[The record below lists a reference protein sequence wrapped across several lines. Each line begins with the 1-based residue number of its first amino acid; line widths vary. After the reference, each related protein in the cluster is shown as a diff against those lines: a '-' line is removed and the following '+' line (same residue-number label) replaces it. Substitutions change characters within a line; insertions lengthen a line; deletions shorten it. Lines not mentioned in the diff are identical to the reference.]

1 MKPHEKNRHRN
12 ALISSYWRSP
22 VDRFFRNDFMNL
34 WGSTEQETIPS
45 VNVREEKDNYKVD
58 LAAPGL
64 KKEDFNIDVEGNV
77 LTIQCEKESESK
89 DGGENESYSRRE
101 YNYSSFSRSL
111 SLPDNADSS
120 KIEAKYTDGVLC
132 LKIPKKTGSATS
144 QSQKIKVQ

>member
-1 MKPHEKNRHRN
+1 MKTHEKSRSRN

-34 WGSTEQETIPS
+34 WGGAEQETIPS
-45 VNVREEKDNYKVD
+45 VNIREEKDNYKVD

-64 KKEDFNIDVEGNV
+64 KKEDFSIGVEGNV
-77 LTIQCEKESESK
+77 LTIQCEKESENK
-89 DGGENESYSRRE
+89 EGGENENYSRRE

-120 KIEAKYTDGVLC
+120 KIEAKYTDGILC
-132 LKIPKKTGSATS
+132 LNIPKKTGSAGG
-144 QSQKIKVQ
+144 QSQKIEVH